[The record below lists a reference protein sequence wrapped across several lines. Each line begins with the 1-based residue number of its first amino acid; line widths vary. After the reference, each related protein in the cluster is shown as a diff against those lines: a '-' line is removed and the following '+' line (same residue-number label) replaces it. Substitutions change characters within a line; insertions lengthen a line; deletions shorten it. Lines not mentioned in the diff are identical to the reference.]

1 MTALPSCCA
10 ACSLEAASLPEKLA
24 VTSGGNG
31 KQRLLLRN
39 AAVQLQDCY
48 GNAATGGGVQVRLAA
63 SQRLHALSAWRPD
76 VAELKPAEA
85 FIPAD
90 TPVI

>member
-31 KQRLLLRN
+31 KQRLMLRN

-48 GNAATGGGVQVRLAA
+48 GNAATGGGVQVGWLPDNACM
-63 SQRLHALSAWRPD
+63 LCMPGALM
-76 VAELKPAEA
+76 LLY
-85 FIPAD
+85 
-90 TPVI
+90 